1 MKGIQKIKNQ
11 RRVQMKNRNGS
22 QEKLVDGI
30 GWGLFL
36 ILIGGLLFADNKG
49 WINEH
54 GWLYFA
60 IGLGSILIIGGL
72 VRYFI
77 GQDNRWKSIGGLVT
91 GLALIYVGVAF
102 LFGFG
107 DWWPLAFVPVGLGY
121 LVKAIWSHKPA
132 SYTT

>member
-60 IGLGSILIIGGL
+60 IGLG
-72 VRYFI
+72 
-77 GQDNRWKSIGGLVT
+77 WCVT
-91 GLALIYVGVAF
+91 SSARTIVGNQSA
-102 LFGFG
+102 
-107 DWWPLAFVPVGLGY
+107 DW
-121 LVKAIWSHKPA
+121 
-132 SYTT
+132 